1 MWVFSENLWRG
12 AEGTSNRILIMSDE
26 RVLSL
31 HQSAILG
38 NFEFVLSN
46 EELAMLQLISTK
58 SNNSL
63 SYWEKVWQDINDYEE
78 LTFSC
83 KEMMPSAVK
92 KVQDSYSQSS
102 WKDVTKGNA
111 EFLSGLPRYTWTK
124 NQYIIN
130 QYRIIAEALKNEN
143 IDFIA
148 LKGVC
153 EMIANSNL
161 SMMRTSRD
169 IDMLVRIEDWDK
181 CLEVF
186 NKIGWELV
194 PIPESIEF
202 LVTPGHPH
210 ARTLCNKDRII
221 DLDVHFS
228 AIGGPRSFS
237 MSFTNHLWERKV
249 RSEKYPDLFIPSVED
264 RFIIAAG
271 NAYNLHN
278 WSQGQTCKYL
288 FDGLLISDNMDLLQ
302 IEKTFTIAEQQ
313 LKMGQLMIQFVDL
326 LKKIRGVE
334 QSEPF
339 RRRNYFFRY
348 PVRGTFILYAVYQS
362 YLKEW
367 LRLSYS
373 ISQTLYILLFIL
385 LRLIREVFVRMPLRL
400 FRSSDGKKSSIS
412 VRQRSQKQLFW
423 YLYASSIKK

>member
-1 MWVFSENLWRG
+1 MMKEEN
-12 AEGTSNRILIMSDE
+12 I
-26 RVLSL
+26 LSL
-31 HQSAILG
+31 HQPAILG
-38 NFEFVLSN
+38 NFQFVLSN
-46 EELAMLQLISTK
+46 EELAMLQLISSK
-58 SNNSL
+58 STNSL
-63 SYWEKVWQDINDYEE
+63 TYWGKVWQDINDYEE
-78 LTFSC
+78 LSFSC

-92 KVQDSYSQSS
+92 KVQDSYSNDS

-130 QYRIIAEALKNEN
+130 QYKIIAEALKNSN
-143 IDFIA
+143 IEFIA

-181 CLEVF
+181 CLQVF
-186 NKIGWELV
+186 RNIGWELLPV
-194 PIPESIEF
+194 PESVELLI
-202 LVTPGHPH
+202 TPGHPH
-210 ARTLCNKDRII
+210 AITLYNKDRII

-237 MSFTNHLWERKV
+237 KSFTNDLWGRRV

-288 FDGLLISDNMDLLQ
+288 FDGLLISDKMDPLQ
-302 IEKTFTIAEQQ
+302 IEKTIAIAEQQ
-313 LKMGQLMIQFVDL
+313 LKMRELMTQFVEIL
-326 LKKIRGVE
+326 ETIRGVRHNE
-334 QSEPF
+334 ASQ
-339 RRRNYFFRY
+339 RRSYFFRY
-348 PVRGTFILYAVYQS
+348 PVRGTFVLYAVYQS

-373 ISQTLYILLFIL
+373 ISQTLYILFFIVM
-385 LRLIREVFVRMPLRL
+385 RLIREVFIRIPLRL
-400 FRSSDGKKSSIS
+400 LRSSSVKKTNIT
-412 VRQRSQKQLFW
+412 VRQHSQKQLFW
-423 YLYASSIKK
+423 YLYSSMKMK

>member
-1 MWVFSENLWRG
+1 MNEEN
-12 AEGTSNRILIMSDE
+12 
-26 RVLSL
+26 VLSL
-31 HQSAILG
+31 HQPAILG
-38 NFEFVLSN
+38 NFQFVLSN
-46 EELAMLQLISTK
+46 EELAMLQLISSK
-58 SNNSL
+58 STDALN
-63 SYWEKVWQDINDYEE
+63 YWEKVWQDINDYEE
-78 LTFSC
+78 LSFSC
-83 KEMMPSAVK
+83 KEMMASAVK
-92 KVQDSYSQSS
+92 KVQDSYSDGS

-130 QYRIIAEALKNEN
+130 QYRIVAEALKKEN

-186 NKIGWELV
+186 KNIGWELV

-202 LVTPGHPH
+202 LITPGNPH

-237 MSFTNHLWERKV
+237 SAFTNHLWERKV

-264 RFIIAAG
+264 RFIISAG

-288 FDGLLISDNMDLLQ
+288 FDGLLISDNMDPLQ
-302 IEKTFTIAEQQ
+302 IEKTIAIAEQQ
-313 LKMGQLMIQFVDL
+313 LKMGQLMTQFVEIL
-326 LKKIRGVE
+326 ERIRGVRHTE
-334 QSEPF
+334 TSQKM
-339 RRRNYFFRY
+339 NYFFRY
-348 PVRGTFILYAVYQS
+348 PLKGTFVMYAVYQS

-373 ISQTLYILLFIL
+373 ISQTLYIFVFIIFS
-385 LRLIREVFVRMPLRL
+385 LIRQVFFRLPLRL
-400 FRSSDGKKSSIS
+400 LRSSDRKQSSIN
-412 VRQRSQKQLFW
+412 VRQLSQKQLFW
-423 YLYASSIKK
+423 YLYASGKNK